1 MPDTPKPRTRTRVR
15 TRRRTRVSQ
24 TPSLRLRRQHT
35 SGDDN
40 NSNTNRRNSA
50 PAGRL
55 SSGKLTN
62 TNEGEK
68 SGISNENP
76 ITISSSDE
84 ENNSNNDP
92 PANSHQL
99 NTPRNKQSNPFQS
112 PKIPPRRTRRQ
123 AKAAA
128 ASATPKQPRIK
139 EKVHVDTPRPI
150 ASTSKLSAPKPAPS
164 KSIPPIDQPRSA
176 ASAISS
182 HTSNI
187 DNTEKDSHVMDIKQA
202 PATPRST
209 TKRATPSSTAASNV
223 TLTPGSKRG
232 STPLR
237 SKLNSSRTRVKT
249 PQTMPAKRTRT
260 PASSQKRLSRE
271 VPRSAKPT
279 TQKQTESSK
288 NDDELDESEP
298 NRQLFAGGSEDVD
311 VGAEGT
317 VFGDDSID
325 DDEFHDLASPAA
337 DKHNDSSLYESAQ
350 SDDEEDSSDE
360 NDSGD
365 EKNDNTHHLANN
377 KQESKTKAEE
387 KSNVDNNKQDT
398 ADIIEIED
406 EDELEE
412 NGRDLNSTKKRKQA
426 DKSSDMSQSDS
437 NDESSDNEEMRPVSE
452 AQSSAS
458 VPEKLS
464 VEEKEQFNKEDEES
478 SEEEDDDESL
488 SDYDEDDESDDS
500 VDSEKEEMDDSQESE
515 EESEE
520 EDDDDSEEES
530 EEEDTINKKKKNK
543 NSKPRE
549 AQLLSNQGTGAADIG
564 LIDINRKIEYD
575 EGQADTIVDGDE
587 EEDYDDDSDDN
598 DEDDVQKEQ
607 SLKRTA
613 KAENETSDT
622 IIHHGFGGD
631 EGWSDLLQATKKVK
645 PLSSK
650 TPRDSKQ
657 QAKKKSKRSR
667 DKMEI
672 SKNFQGLIRV
682 SNFPHG
688 FFDDEMRGFFSQ
700 FGNIGNC
707 IVARNP
713 KTHQPLG
720 YAYIEFLSPEIAEI
734 AADAM
739 HGYMMLHTVLDVKA
753 VDHPGPHFW
762 KKTEFNIKPIA
773 RFDEPSFML
782 GKYQEHR
789 NRQMKKMKRRETEER
804 MKKMR
809 EGIRNKEKEMRE
821 KYGIE
826 YRYKMDSLLPDC
838 SGARVTLG
846 Q

>member
-1 MPDTPKPRTRTRVR
+1 MAQKRSKKQSNSTSEPPTKKRKIQPKVESNKNDK
-15 TRRRTRVSQ
+15 VSQ
-24 TPSLRLRRQHT
+24 TKTIPI
-35 SGDDN
+35 
-40 NSNTNRRNSA
+40 
-50 PAGRL
+50 
-55 SSGKLTN
+55 
-62 TNEGEK
+62 
-68 SGISNENP
+68 ISNENP
-76 ITISSSDE
+76 KTTKKEKNNNKTKNAINQEPKKPRKLRVEKKKKNNIDYVENDENQTTTTTNSNVTETPLRKKIKARKSNPKLKKTYFDPTKTVQNDISDDDETQVQKVPLRNSKSKKKRGNKRAIQNKIYFPPSHQQKDQTSSDE
-84 ENNSNNDP
+84 EEEDY
-92 PANSHQL
+92 
-99 NTPRNKQSNPFQS
+99 
-112 PKIPPRRTRRQ
+112 
-123 AKAAA
+123 
-128 ASATPKQPRIK
+128 
-139 EKVHVDTPRPI
+139 
-150 ASTSKLSAPKPAPS
+150 
-164 KSIPPIDQPRSA
+164 
-176 ASAISS
+176 
-182 HTSNI
+182 
-187 DNTEKDSHVMDIKQA
+187 DSD
-202 PATPRST
+202 
-209 TKRATPSSTAASNV
+209 
-223 TLTPGSKRG
+223 
-232 STPLR
+232 
-237 SKLNSSRTRVKT
+237 NSSKESG
-249 PQTMPAKRTRT
+249 PALEGV
-260 PASSQKRLSRE
+260 AG
-271 VPRSAKPT
+271 
-279 TQKQTESSK
+279 
-288 NDDELDESEP
+288 DESLVVDSDTSMDKKYGSS
-298 NRQLFAGGSEDVD
+298 NR
-311 VGAEGT
+311 
-317 VFGDDSID
+317 
-325 DDEFHDLASPAA
+325 
-337 DKHNDSSLYESAQ
+337 
-350 SDDEEDSSDE
+350 
-360 NDSGD
+360 
-365 EKNDNTHHLANN
+365 
-377 KQESKTKAEE
+377 
-387 KSNVDNNKQDT
+387 
-398 ADIIEIED
+398 
-406 EDELEE
+406 
-412 NGRDLNSTKKRKQA
+412 
-426 DKSSDMSQSDS
+426 
-437 NDESSDNEEMRPVSE
+437 
-452 AQSSAS
+452 
-458 VPEKLS
+458 
-464 VEEKEQFNKEDEES
+464 